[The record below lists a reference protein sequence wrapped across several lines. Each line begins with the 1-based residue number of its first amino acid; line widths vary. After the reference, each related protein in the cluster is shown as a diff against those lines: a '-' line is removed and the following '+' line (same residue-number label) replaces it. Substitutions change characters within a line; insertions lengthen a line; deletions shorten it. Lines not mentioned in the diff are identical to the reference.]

1 MAIVE
6 MKKATII
13 ALSYEKPIIMNM
25 LHEFGILHIVN
36 ITSEPDFSETGML
49 EQDQA
54 SNALKSIE
62 DDFNQVKYTLE
73 FLERFGKKKKPRVA
87 GKIAVGPIQYAN
99 YFENRGRLYDIYK
112 ACLDVEKEQ
121 NEIKNKESI
130 LSNRL
135 SFLLPWK
142 DLKEDLE
149 QINDSKNVSISV
161 GVVPRRYETNF
172 IKSLES
178 DIENCQASRISVE
191 GDHAYICVISH
202 KENEAALFKIQKQY
216 GFNKITF
223 GDLKG
228 RASENIESAQQELRA
243 LESLK
248 SALLIKGAA
257 LSIHQ
262 EYLETLYDILS
273 LEGEKDAVSN
283 HFMKSKQTF
292 ILSAWVP
299 NELVAELEQRLQ
311 SVTEHF
317 SLSVANQKETDI
329 SPTLLK
335 NHKYAEPLEFIT
347 NQYSV
352 PNSRGIDPNA
362 IMMPFFVMF
371 FGIMVSDVIYGL
383 IIASVS
389 AYILNKVHARDN
401 FKKLLGIMILGGVS
415 SSVWGMMFGGW
426 MGGMFTISPL
436 LFSPLTDPF
445 KMIALCIALGILQLF
460 VGFGLQAYLNIK
472 RGFVLDAILDQG
484 LWVLFLISVM
494 SLALPLLL
502 PYNQY
507 AALGLALALV
517 LTQGRKKKKLI
528 MKLLTGVLSLY
539 NITGFLGDVLSYLR
553 LFALGL
559 ASGVI
564 GTVINSMAFMVSGS
578 FIGNI
583 MMVFILVIGHTYN
596 IAINVLGAY
605 VHSSRLQ
612 YVEFFSK
619 FYEGEGTA
627 YDPFRIKTKYVTL
640 NLKNQE
646 ARK

>member
-13 ALSYEKPIIMNM
+13 ALKSEKPMIMDM

-36 ITSEPDFSETGML
+36 ITSEPDFNETSTL
-49 EQDQA
+49 QQDQA

-62 DDFNQVKYTLE
+62 DDFAEVKYTLE
-73 FLERFGKKKKPRVA
+73 FLERFSKKKKPRVA
-87 GKIAVGPIQYAN
+87 GKIAVDTIQYAN
-99 YFENRGRLYDIYK
+99 VFENRERLYEIYK

-135 SFLLPWK
+135 SFLSPWK
-142 DLKEDLE
+142 GLKEDLA
-149 QINDSKNVSISV
+149 QIEDSKNVSISA
-161 GVVPRRYETNF
+161 GMLPRRYETGF
-172 IKSLES
+172 TKALES
-178 DIENCQASRISVE
+178 DVENCQVNRVSVE
-191 GDHAYICVISH
+191 GEQAYLIIISH
-202 KENEAALFKIQKQY
+202 KESDTDLSKIQKQY

-223 GDLKG
+223 GDIKG
-228 RASENIESAQQELRA
+228 RASENIASTQQELLA

-248 SALLIKGAA
+248 SALFIKGAA
-257 LSIHQ
+257 LSVHQ
-262 EYLETLYDILS
+262 EYLETLYDVLS
-273 LEGEKDAVSN
+273 VEGDKDAVSN
-283 HFMKSKQTF
+283 NFMKSKQTF

-299 NELVAELEQRLQ
+299 NELVVELEQRLQ
-311 SVTEHF
+311 SVTDHF
-317 SLSVANQKETDI
+317 SLSVTNLKETDI

-352 PNSRGIDPNA
+352 PNSRGVDPNA
-362 IMMPFFVMF
+362 IMMPFFVIF

-401 FKKLLGIMILGGVS
+401 FKKILGIMILGGVS
-415 SSVWGMMFGGW
+415 SSFWGMMFGGW
-426 MGGMFTISPL
+426 MGGMFNISPVM
-436 LFSPLTDPF
+436 FSPLTDPF
-445 KMIALCIALGILQLF
+445 KMIALCIVLGIIQLF
-460 VGFGLQAYLNIK
+460 VGFGIQAYLNIK

-484 LWVLFLISVM
+484 LWVLFLISMM

-564 GTVINSMAFMVSGS
+564 GTVINSMAFMLSGS
-578 FIGNI
+578 FVGNI
-583 MMVFILVIGHTYN
+583 LMVFILVIGHTFN

-640 NLKNQE
+640 NSKEQE
-646 ARK
+646 ASK